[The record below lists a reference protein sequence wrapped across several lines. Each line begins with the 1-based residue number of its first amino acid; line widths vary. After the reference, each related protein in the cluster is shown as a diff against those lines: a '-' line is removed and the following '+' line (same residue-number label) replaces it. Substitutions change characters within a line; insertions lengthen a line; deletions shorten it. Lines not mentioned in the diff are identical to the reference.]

1 MWKAGASAPAKDRQA
16 MSIVLRPAAN
26 KRHPFILALLA
37 TTAAATLL
45 GGCMRTGG
53 MSDMPELTATDAKM
67 AGDPQANA
75 AATAKWAAAY
85 AKKPQDT
92 KLALGYARALRA
104 VGSKDRAMQ
113 VMQAA
118 FQANQTNGE
127 LAAEFGRLALDV
139 GRLDIAK
146 YTLHVAETQGI
157 NDWKTLSAQ
166 GTLHAKAGEHG
177 EAQRYFLAALQT
189 QPDAIS
195 VTNNLALSYA
205 LDNKADKAEA
215 LLRNAVA
222 SGHDDKRVRQ
232 NLALVLG
239 VQGKFDEARKIAS
252 TDMPEA
258 DAKAN
263 MAYLKAM
270 LSAPTSVA
278 SLGPDDGTAEVE
290 SAEWESYAEN
300 APASAPARTAMAG
313 PPPIQ
318 ARTIETP
325 LVAHSAAAA
334 KGDRVAAAQPNAPVA
349 PQGSGSTTIAKS
361 PTIAAAP
368 ETPAAPKGDKLAGTP
383 DAPTR
388 TATLLKADIE

>member
-1 MWKAGASAPAKDRQA
+1 

-26 KRHPFILALLA
+26 RRYSFILALLA

-45 GGCMRTGG
+45 GGCMRTG
-53 MSDMPELTATDAKM
+53 MSDMPELTATDPKM

-75 AATAKWAAAY
+75 TATAQWAAAY
-85 AKKPQDT
+85 AKKPQDP

-113 VMQAA
+113 VMQVA
-118 FQANQTNGE
+118 FQANPTNGE

-146 YTLHVAETQGI
+146 YTLNVAETQGI

-166 GTLHAKAGEHG
+166 GTLQAKAGKHS
-177 EAQRYFLAALQT
+177 EAQRYFLAALQA

-195 VTNNLALSYA
+195 VTNTLALSYA
-205 LDNKADKAEA
+205 LDGKADKAEA

-222 SGHDDKRVRQ
+222 SGPDDKRVRQ

-252 TDMPEA
+252 TDLPEA

-263 MAYLKAM
+263 MAYLKSM
-270 LSAPTSVA
+270 LAAPTSVA
-278 SLGPDDGTAEVE
+278 SLGPDDGAAEVK
-290 SAEWESYAEN
+290 SVEWGPHAEN
-300 APASAPARTAMAG
+300 APASTPTRTAMAG

-318 ARTIETP
+318 ARIVETP
-325 LVAHSAAAA
+325 LVKHSAAAA
-334 KGDRVAAAQPNAPVA
+334 KGDKIAAAQTNAPAA

-361 PTIAAAP
+361 QPVAGAAP
-368 ETPAAPKGDKLAGTP
+368 PADAAPKADKLASAP
-383 DAPTR
+383 APTL
-388 TATLLKADIE
+388 TANLLKADIE

>member
-1 MWKAGASAPAKDRQA
+1 

-26 KRHPFILALLA
+26 NRNPFILALLA
-37 TTAAATLL
+37 ATAAAALL
-45 GGCMRTGG
+45 GGCMRTGD

-75 AATAKWAAAY
+75 AATAQWAAVY
-85 AKKPQDT
+85 AKKPQDP

-113 VMQAA
+113 VLQTA
-118 FQANQTNGE
+118 FQRNPTNGE

-146 YTLHVAETQGI
+146 YTLQVAETQGI
-157 NDWKTLSAQ
+157 NDWKTLSAL
-166 GTLHAKAGEHG
+166 GTLQAKAGKHS
-177 EAQRYFLAALQT
+177 EAQRYFLAALQA

-205 LDNKADKAEA
+205 LDGKADKAEQ
-215 LLRNAVA
+215 LLRTAVA

-252 TDMPEA
+252 SDLPEA

-263 MAYLKAM
+263 MAYLKSM
-270 LSAPTSVA
+270 LSPPTSVA
-278 SLGPDDGTAEVE
+278 SLGPDDGTEEVE
-290 SAEWESYAEN
+290 SAEWKPYAEN
-300 APASAPARTAMAG
+300 EYASIPVRTAMAG

-318 ARTIETP
+318 ARTVETP
-325 LVAHSAAAA
+325 LLRRSAAAEKA
-334 KGDRVAAAQPNAPVA
+334 DRITAARPSAPVA
-349 PQGSGSTTIAKS
+349 PQGSGSTTMAKS
-361 PTIAAAP
+361 QPVAEA
-368 ETPAAPKGDKLAGTP
+368 TPPADAAPKADKLASVP
-383 DAPTR
+383 APTR
-388 TATLLKADIE
+388 TANLLKADIE